1 MKGKDFMS
9 RLGFALSG
17 LSAAFRSEPSFRF
30 QVLAVCAAIITAL
43 WLRPSAVWLALLV
56 VMSALVLAA
65 ELVNTALEH
74 ALDGLHPEQANFVRI
89 AKDCAAASVL
99 VLSLAAVAVYLLML
113 FEIYFAQNG

>member
-1 MKGKDFMS
+1 MKGRNFMS
-9 RLGFALSG
+9 RLSFALSG
-17 LSAAFRSEPSFRF
+17 LSAAFRSEPSFRL
-30 QVLAVCAAIITAL
+30 QVLAACAAIITAL
-43 WLRPSAVWLALLV
+43 WLRPPAVWLALVV

-74 ALDGLHPEQANFVRI
+74 ALDGLHPERAGFVRI

-113 FEIYFAQNG
+113 FEMYSA

>member
-1 MKGKDFMS
+1 MS

-17 LSAAFRSEPSFRF
+17 LRAAFCSEPSFRF
-30 QVLAVCAAIITAL
+30 QALAAGVAVLTTL
-43 WLRPSAVWLALLV
+43 WLRPPPIWLALV
-56 VMSALVLAA
+56 IVMSMLVLAA

-74 ALDGLHPEQANFVRI
+74 ALDGLHPEQADFVRI

-113 FEIYFAQNG
+113 SEAF